1 MKKLILFLVLCLVS
15 LGFSTYP
22 YRFTYTFECSTVCNW
37 NTYTEKYDKCKDTN
51 YKKGNIKVVFTQD
64 SMMYL
69 TNSNYDKTYHI
80 KINKII
86 EDYNE
91 QNEKIMAF
99 FGYANGENFIFV
111 DGKSYFN
118 FVKRD
123 KWKINFQYNKIE
135 KPKALDSSFV
145 YKTIH
150 STAICEYDSN
160 KDNYEKNCYFKY
172 KEDGDDLNVKV
183 IYKNG
188 TATRIFFTYKDD
200 VDVYNVKNSKTVD
213 NEGIIFYTEDLK
225 NTPYNLFFSKTY
237 ITIVNPNNFK
247 VILDETDN
255 AKTLDNTH
263 TKIYSGSAVAINDSI
278 LLTNSHVISGAINA
292 ELYLNG
298 DKINHNSMNI
308 VDNLKDYFDLAIVKV
323 NGVKLNACPLS
334 KNEPNLGDNIFVYGY
349 PNIEIQGTDLKMT
362 RGIVSGKN
370 GYKGDKNLFQFDA
383 AIQHGNSGGPVVSN
397 KKIIGL
403 ATSFLIDSQN
413 VNFAIKSSKIYNFL
427 EFNNIKTKANTT
439 NFEKCTYMLLV
450 EK

>member
-1 MKKLILFLVLCLVS
+1 MKKILFFILCLVS
-15 LGFSTYP
+15 IGFSNFP
-22 YRFTYTFECSTVCNW
+22 YSFTYTFESSTVCNW
-37 NTYTEKYDKCKDTN
+37 NTYTEKYDKCRDTD
-51 YKKGNIKVVFTQD
+51 YKKGNIKVIFTQD

-69 TNSNYDKTYHI
+69 TISNYDITYHV

-91 QNEKIMAF
+91 QNEKIVAF
-99 FGYANGENFIFV
+99 IGYVNDENFAFI

-118 FVKRD
+118 FVKLE

-135 KPKALDSSFV
+135 KPKSLDSLFV
-145 YKTIH
+145 FKTIH
-150 STAICEYDSN
+150 STAICEYDN
-160 KDNYEKNCYFKY
+160 IKDKYDKNCYFKY
-172 KEDGDDLNVKV
+172 NEYGDDLNVKV

-188 TATRIFFTYKDD
+188 IATHIFFSFKED
-200 VDVYNVKNSKTVD
+200 VDVYNVKNRKTID

-225 NTPYNLFFSKTY
+225 NTPYNFFFSKTY
-237 ITIVNPNNFK
+237 ITIINPNNFK
-247 VILDETDN
+247 IVLDETDR
-255 AKTLDNTH
+255 AKTLDNNTH

-278 LLTNSHVISGAINA
+278 LLTNSHVITGAINA

-298 DKINHNSMNI
+298 VKINHDSMNI

-334 KNEPNLGDNIFVYGY
+334 KNEPNLGDNVFVYGY

-362 RGIVSGKN
+362 QGIVSGKN

-427 EFNNIKTKANTT
+427 KINNIETKANTN

>member
-1 MKKLILFLVLCLVS
+1 MKKILFFILCLVS
-15 LGFSTYP
+15 LGFSNFP
-22 YRFTYTFECSTVCNW
+22 YRFTYTFESSTVCNW
-37 NTYTEKYDKCKDTN
+37 NTYTEKYDKCRDTD
-51 YKKGNIKVVFTQD
+51 YKKGNIKVIFTQD

-86 EDYNE
+86 EDYND

-99 FGYANGENFIFV
+99 FGYANGENFTFV

-118 FVKRD
+118 FVKLG

-135 KPKALDSSFV
+135 KPKTLDSSFV

-150 STAICEYDSN
+150 STAICEYDNN
-160 KDNYEKNCYFKY
+160 KDNYEKNCHFKY
-172 KEDGDDLNVKV
+172 KEDGDDLIVKV

-188 TATRIFFTYKDD
+188 TASRIFFTFKDE
-200 VDVYNVKNSKTVD
+200 VDVYNVKRSKTVD

-237 ITIVNPNNFK
+237 IAIVNPNNFK

-298 DKINHNSMNI
+298 EKINHDSMNI

-349 PNIEIQGTDLKMT
+349 PNIEFQGTDLKMT
-362 RGIVSGKN
+362 QGIVSGKN

-439 NFEKCTYMLLV
+439 NFEKCTYMLLI